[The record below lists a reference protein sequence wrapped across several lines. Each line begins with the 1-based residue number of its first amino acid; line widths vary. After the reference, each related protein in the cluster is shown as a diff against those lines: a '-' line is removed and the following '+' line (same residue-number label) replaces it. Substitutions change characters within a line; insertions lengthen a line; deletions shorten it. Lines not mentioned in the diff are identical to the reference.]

1 MNKTSKILFA
11 VVCLF
16 AFATVGFANATPR
29 TLKECNMLYSTSEDP
44 DKWLPVPG
52 NQVSGFK
59 LTLDESVEWY
69 YLDIKFIKADLP
81 DGVLPVP
88 SSSVYMFW
96 LEPPTDNPAFWA
108 YWAAKGVSDDTPVA
122 FPPWDM
128 ADWQYVMWL
137 IIHGDTWGTTIVR
150 APIFGLYGDGEG
162 NYDLYDGLL
171 RWTGN
176 PGQTLRV
183 NGDYPKG
190 TYEFKCY
197 GEPYVADTVLTGL
210 SFTIEFR

>member
-29 TLKECNMLYSTSEDP
+29 TLKEGNMLYSTSENP

-69 YLDIKFIKADLP
+69 YLDIKFLKPDLP
-81 DGVLPVP
+81 TGVLPLG
-88 SSSVYMFW
+88 VYMFW
-96 LEPPTDNPAFWA
+96 LEPPTENTAFWA
-108 YWAAKGVSDDTPVA
+108 YWNAKGVNAAAVSG
-122 FPPWDM
+122 
-128 ADWQYVMWL
+128 WQRVMWL
-137 IIHGDTWGTTIVR
+137 IIHGDMVGGMFVR
-150 APIFGLYGDGEG
+150 LPMLGLYSDGSG

-171 RWTGN
+171 RFTGH

-190 TYEFKCY
+190 TYEFYCY
-197 GEPYVADTVLTGL
+197 GEPYVPDTVLTGL